1 MTAALLSPVRLGLL
15 ELPNR
20 VIMAPLTRCR
30 AENPDTAPDERM
42 ARYYAQRA
50 GAGLIVSEG
59 AIVSARARSYPHTPG
74 IWSDAQISGWR
85 LVTDAVHAAGGRIVC
100 QLWHCGRLALPQLT
114 GGEAPLGPSAIDAQ
128 WKMFSPTDGPRPTV
142 APQAMSC
149 EDIAQ
154 VVEEFAQGARNAVR
168 AGFDGIE
175 LHSSNGYLIH
185 QFLAGCSNTRDD
197 EYGGSIENRARLLFE
212 VLDAVTG
219 ELPAGRVGFRLNP
232 MMHKVHGMRVDDE
245 TLPTFEHVVQRANE
259 YGLAYLHLT
268 EAYAPGQLDDAPV
281 RLDDVAGHF
290 RPLARM
296 ALVSNGGFEVG
307 HAETQVAGNKADAVA
322 FGRAF
327 IANPDLVERIRRGAP
342 LARWDTETFY
352 QGGERGYIDYPT
364 LA

>member
-30 AENPDTAPDERM
+30 ADNPETAPTELM

-50 GAGLIVSEG
+50 SAGLIISEG
-59 AIVSARARSYPHTPG
+59 AIVSPRARSYPYTPG
-74 IWSDAQISGWR
+74 IWSDAQVAGWR

-100 QLWHCGRLALPQLT
+100 QLWHCGRLALPALT

-128 WKMFSPTDGPRPTV
+128 WKMFSPIDGPQPTV
-142 APQAMSC
+142 TPQAMSHA
-149 EDIAQ
+149 DIAR
-154 VVEEFAQGARNAVR
+154 VVEEFAQGARNAMR
-168 AGFDGIE
+168 AGFDGVE

-212 VLDAVTG
+212 ILDAVTG

-232 MMHKVHGMRVDDE
+232 LMHKVHGMQVDE
-245 TLPTFEHVVQRANE
+245 QTLPTFEYVVQRANE

-268 EAYAPGQLDDAPV
+268 EPYFPGQLDDAPV
-281 RLDDVAGHF
+281 KLDDLAGHI
-290 RPLARM
+290 RTHARM
-296 ALVSNGGFEVG
+296 PLVSNGGFDPAR
-307 HAETQVAGNKADAVA
+307 AEAQVASAKADAVA

-327 IANPDLVERIRRGAP
+327 ISNPDLVERIRRGAE
-342 LARWDTETFY
+342 LAPWDTATFY
-352 QGGERGYIDYPT
+352 QGGERGYLDYPT
-364 LA
+364 LS